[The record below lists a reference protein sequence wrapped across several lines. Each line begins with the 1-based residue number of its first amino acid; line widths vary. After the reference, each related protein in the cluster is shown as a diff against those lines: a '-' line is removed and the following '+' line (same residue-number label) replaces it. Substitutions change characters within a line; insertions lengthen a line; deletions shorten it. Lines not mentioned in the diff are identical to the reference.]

1 MPVFLAALIGGLVSA
16 CGTIVGRVLVSLGFS
31 YVAFTGVNASID
43 WVRGQFLSG
52 VAGLPSAAVG
62 IMGLMKVGTCVSM
75 LLSAVATRLLISG
88 LTSGTLKRMVLK

>member
-16 CGTIVGRVLVSLGFS
+16 CGTLVGRVLVSLGFS

-43 WVRGQFLSG
+43 WVRAEFLAG
-52 VAGLPSAAVG
+52 VSGLPGAAIG
-62 IMGLMKVGTCVSM
+62 IMGLLKVGTCVSM
-75 LLSAVATRLLISG
+75 LLSAVATRLLLAG